1 MTLYAYYTRREFDA
15 QEEAETLGLT
25 CHVPRR
31 VDLIRQ
37 GKRRRP
43 DPVIRP
49 YLPGY
54 VFVETDADGWHMLKA
69 SKHLRTWMGIGPKEA
84 ERVMQFIARVEADFT
99 QRMRQIEAGER
110 VSEYAENDLLEIL
123 DGGFKEK
130 LLKFSRVAEGANGLP
145 LIVAKTEM
153 FGREVEIPLDPL
165 IVKKAANA

>member
-1 MTLYAYYTRREFDA
+1 MTLYAFYTRREFDA

-25 CHVPRR
+25 CYVPRR

-43 DPVIRP
+43 DAVIRP

-54 VFVETDADGWHMLKA
+54 VFIETDAHGWHMLKG
-69 SKHLRTWMGIGPKEA
+69 SKHLRSWIGIGEGNA
-84 ERVMQFIARVEADFT
+84 RQVMAFINRVEGDFA

-130 LLKFSRVAEGANGLP
+130 LLKFSRVVERANGFP

-165 IVKKAANA
+165 NVRRASA